1 MKNSS
6 ILEKYKLFNISEDN
20 QPNFQVLNSFNE
32 HNNFNKCS
40 KKKKKD
46 IKYYNSTQDLKKN

>member
-20 QPNFQVLNSFNE
+20 QPNFQVLNSFNQR
-32 HNNFNKCS
+32 NNFNKCRILEQTT
-40 KKKKKD
+40 
-46 IKYYNSTQDLKKN
+46 IKHNNST

>member
-32 HNNFNKCS
+32 RNNINKYRIIE
-40 KKKKKD
+40 KKD
-46 IKYYNSTQDLKKN
+46 IK

>member
-20 QPNFQVLNSFNE
+20 QPNFQVLN
-32 HNNFNKCS
+32 NFNKYS
-40 KKKKKD
+40 ILEPKD

>member
-32 HNNFNKCS
+32 CNNFNKCS
-40 KKKKKD
+40 ILEQKD